1 MGAGNRRAQ
10 ILSPEARSITS
21 MEKPTPIAHAA
32 QGDDGNWR
40 EPHALSEHLA
50 GVAALSACH
59 SRKFGAGD
67 WGHLAGLWHDLGKYR
82 PAFQN
87 YIRQASGFDAQNAHI
102 EGAGRVDHSTAG
114 AIHSVDQ
121 LGEGAGRLLAYL
133 ISGHHAGLP
142 DWNGDNSSLFQRLE
156 DARQKGFLKEA
167 LDQQPPEAIL
177 RGQRPDSRPKGGVA
191 DLHLWLRMLF
201 SSLVDADFLDTEN
214 YMNSDKANTR
224 AAYPNID
231 NLLARFTSH
240 MERLAA
246 DAVPTVVNRIRA
258 DVLHQCTER
267 AREERGNGLY
277 SLTVPTGG
285 GKTLSA
291 LAFALHHAK
300 THKKKRVIYA
310 IPYLSIIEQTA
321 DVFRNIFG
329 EDVVEHH
336 SNLDPDKE
344 SARSRLASENWDA
357 PLIVTTN
364 VQLFESLFAARTS
377 RCRKL
382 HNLVDSVVILD
393 EAQLLPPEFLEPCL
407 AAIRTLSKHYGVTFV
422 LCTATQPA
430 FQPREINGKPFAGLP
445 DVRELMRGGF
455 HVQDPNDLYQ
465 GLDRVKVHWPDT
477 RVPTTWDE
485 LAGRVTRHDQA
496 LAIVNR
502 KTHARE
508 LAKRLPNALYLSTD
522 LCGAHRAER
531 IEEIRIR
538 LEANRE
544 RAKAGLPVCP
554 LHVVS
559 TQLIEAGV
567 DVDFPVVFRALAGL
581 DSIAQAAGRCNREG
595 RLMRGEDEVK
605 GEVHIFVPPEP
616 APSGLLLKGE
626 QATRALLALDPDPVL
641 APNLFERYFR
651 LWFAAIN
658 SMDKEGIVGLLTPGN
673 GLEISF
679 RTAADKF
686 HLIPDDG
693 APVIVRWG
701 EAEKWLTKLK
711 ADKPDRW
718 IMRKLQRYSVNVRKD
733 CLARLI
739 AQQDVEEVL
748 PGFYAQ
754 SNDLLYDETFGFLG
768 CAENIAPAPG
778 NYVF

>member
-1 MGAGNRRAQ
+1 MNDKK
-10 ILSPEARSITS
+10 L
-21 MEKPTPIAHAA
+21 PIAHAA
-32 QGDDGNWR
+32 KGENGAWR
-40 EPHALSEHLA
+40 KPHTLTNHLA
-50 GVAALSACH
+50 GVAALSTCH
-59 SRKFGAGD
+59 ARKFGAED

-82 PAFQN
+82 PAFQD
-87 YIRQASGFDAQNAHI
+87 YIRHKSGFEKENAHI
-102 EGAGRVDHSTAG
+102 ESADRVDHSTAG
-114 AIHSVDQ
+114 AVHAVDE

-133 ISGHHAGLP
+133 IAGHHAGLP
-142 DWNGDNSSLFQRLE
+142 DWNGDNASLFQRLV
-156 DARQKGFLKEA
+156 DARNKDFLKEA
-167 LDQQPPEAIL
+167 LDQEPPEEIL
-177 RGQRPDSRPKGGVA
+177 RGQSPVSRPKGDVA

-214 YMNSDKANTR
+214 YMNSEQAQIR
-224 AAYPNID
+224 AAYPDID
-231 NLLARFTSH
+231 NLLARFTAH
-240 MERLAA
+240 MDQIALNAE
-246 DAVPTVVNRIRA
+246 PTAVNRIRA
-258 DVLHQCTER
+258 NVLRQCIER
-267 AREERGNGLY
+267 AGDERGNGLY

-285 GKTLSA
+285 GKTLSS
-291 LAFALHHAK
+291 LAFALHHAANPK
-300 THKKKRVIYA
+300 HKKRRVIYA

-321 DVFRNIFG
+321 DEFRKIFG
-329 EDVVEHH
+329 ADVVEHH

-344 SARSRLASENWDA
+344 SASSRLAAENWDA

-382 HNLVDSVVILD
+382 HNMVDSVVILD

-407 AAIRTLSKHYGVTFV
+407 AAIRALSKHYGITFV

-430 FQPREINGKPFAGLP
+430 FHPRDINGRPFAGLP
-445 DVRELMRGGF
+445 DVQELMSGGP
-455 HVQDPNDLYQ
+455 HVQDPDDLYK
-465 GLDRVKVHWPDT
+465 GLDRVKVHWPEMQVMT
-477 RVPTTWDE
+477 NWDE
-485 LAGRVTRHDQA
+485 LAERIAHHDQA

-508 LAKRLPNALYLSTD
+508 LTKRLPKALYLSTD

-538 LEANRE
+538 LGGNRE
-544 RAKAGLPVCP
+544 RVKAGLPVCP

-595 RLMRGEDEVK
+595 QLKRGGENVK
-605 GEVHIFVPPEP
+605 GGVHVFVPPEP

-626 QATRALLALDPDPVL
+626 QASRELLALNPDPSL
-641 APNLFERYFR
+641 TPALFERYFR

-658 SMDKEGIVGLLTPGN
+658 SMDREGILDLLKPGK

-679 RTAADKF
+679 RSAAEKF
-686 HLIPDDG
+686 RLIPDDG

-701 EAEKWLTKLK
+701 ESENLLK
-711 ADKPDRW
+711 QLKSGLHDRW
-718 IMRKLQRYSVNVRKD
+718 LMRKLQRYTVNVRRN
-733 CLARLI
+733 CLDRLVN
-739 AQQDVEEVL
+739 QGVEEIL
-748 PGFYAQ
+748 PGLYEQ
-754 SNDLLYDETFGFLG
+754 TDDLLYDDDYGFLG
-768 CAENIAPAPG
+768 CADNVALDLSKLIISREEND
-778 NYVF
+778 V

>member
-1 MGAGNRRAQ
+1 
-10 ILSPEARSITS
+10 
-21 MEKPTPIAHAA
+21 MEEFQQPIAHTARNP
-32 QGDDGNWR
+32 DGSWR
-40 EPHALSEHLA
+40 APHNLADHLA
-50 GVAALSACH
+50 GVAALSTCH
-59 SRKFGAGD
+59 ARKFGAED

-82 PAFQN
+82 PAFQD
-87 YIRQASGFDAQNAHI
+87 YIRTRSGFEKENAHI
-102 EGAGRVDHSTAG
+102 EGTGRVDHSTAG
-114 AIHSVDQ
+114 AVHAVDE

-133 ISGHHAGLP
+133 IAGHHAGLP
-142 DWNGDNSSLFQRLE
+142 DWNGDNASLFQRLE
-156 DARQKGFLKEA
+156 DARKKGFLKEA

-177 RGQRPDSRPKGGVA
+177 RGQRPDSRPKGGAA

-224 AAYPNID
+224 AAYPTID
-231 NLLARFTSH
+231 NLLARFTAH
-240 MERLAA
+240 MGRLASKA
-246 DAVPTVVNRIRA
+246 IPTAVNRIRA
-258 DVLHQCTER
+258 NVLHQCIER
-267 AREERGNGLY
+267 AVEKRGNGLY

-300 THKKKRVIYA
+300 EHKKRRVIYA

-321 DVFRNIFG
+321 DVFRGIFG

-407 AAIRTLSKHYGVTFV
+407 ASIRTLSKHYGVTFV

-430 FQPREINGKPFAGLP
+430 FQPREINGQPFAGLP
-445 DVRELMRGGF
+445 DVRELMRGGS

-477 RVPTTWDE
+477 SVTTSWDE
-485 LAGRVTRHDQA
+485 LAERVTRHDQA

-544 RAKAGLPVCP
+544 RAKARLPVCP
-554 LHVVS
+554 LRVIS

-595 RLMRGEDEVK
+595 RLMHGEEETK
-605 GEVHIFVPPEP
+605 GEVHIFTPPEP

-626 QATRALLALDPDPVL
+626 QATRALLALDPDPTL

-658 SMDKEGIVGLLTPGN
+658 SMDKEGIVGLLTSGN

-679 RTAADKF
+679 RTAAEKF
-686 HLIPDDG
+686 KLIPDDS
-693 APVIVRWG
+693 APVIARWD
-701 EAEKWLTKLK
+701 ESEKWLAILK
-711 ADKPDRW
+711 AKGPNRE
-718 IMRKLQRYSVNVRKD
+718 IMRKLQRYSVSVRRN
-733 CLARLI
+733 CLDRLI
-739 AQQDVEEVL
+739 AQHDVEEVL